1 MLKTV
6 IVSISCLLFIV
17 SCNNKQEVKVE
28 NTKTNVSSRKLG
40 ELKIAYYVQDSMKLH
55 FEYYKEQDSI
65 FSKRQL
71 AFQSK
76 IAEKRKQM
84 ETYYMNFMKRVQ
96 NNELSQVESEGY
108 QRNLQNQEAELIKFQ
123 EQEGGKLEQETLK
136 KFEEVSKKIEKF
148 SEDFCNQNNIDLLII
163 HAPGGQFN
171 YISPEMN
178 VTEEFIA
185 FLNKSQ
191 QEIENDIKK

>member
-55 FEYYKEQDSI
+55 FKYYKEQDSI

-71 AFQSK
+71 AFQSQ

-84 ETYYMNFMKRVQ
+84 ESYYMNFMKRVQ

>member
-1 MLKTV
+1 MVKKIIICV
-6 IVSISCLLFIV
+6 SCLILV
-17 SCNNKQEVKVE
+17 SSCSNREQVKNE
-28 NTKTNVSSRKLG
+28 NTKTTVSSRKLG

-55 FEYYKEQDSI
+55 FKYYKEQDSI

-71 AFQSK
+71 AFQSQ

-84 ETYYMNFMKRVQ
+84 ESYYMNFMKRVQ

-148 SEDFCNQNNIDLLII
+148 SDDFCNQNNIDLLII

>member
-1 MLKTV
+1 MVKKIIICV
-6 IVSISCLLFIV
+6 SCLILV
-17 SCNNKQEVKVE
+17 SSCSNREEVKNE
-28 NTKTNVSSRKLG
+28 NTMTTVSSRKLG

-55 FEYYKEQDSI
+55 FKYYKEQDSI

-71 AFQSK
+71 AFQSQ

-84 ETYYMNFMKRVQ
+84 ESYYMNFMKRVQ

-123 EQEGGKLEQETLK
+123 EQEGGTLEQETLK

-148 SEDFCNQNNIDLLII
+148 SEEFCKMNNIDLLII

-171 YISPEMN
+171 YISSEMN
-178 VTEEFIA
+178 VTEEFVA